1 MNLMVRGN
9 VGWMSVNV
17 LLAAVPFLLALV
29 LFVPRRPRT
38 FAWWIGV
45 GTFVAFL
52 PNAPYVLTD
61 VVHLRSQVQAAQTDL
76 QVAGLFVEYGVLM
89 LTGVVL
95 YGASLAILR
104 RTLAMEGLARWRW
117 PAELALHAVCS
128 IGIFL
133 GRFLRLNSW
142 DILARPGAVLQYVR
156 VPHPSTVVI
165 IGVTFVV
172 LFTAATALRVPLAI
186 HDLRRASR

>member
-1 MNLMVRGN
+1 M
-9 VGWMSVNV
+9 GWMSVNV
-17 LLAAVPFLLALV
+17 LLAAVPLVLALV
-29 LFVPRRPRT
+29 LFVPRQPRT
-38 FAWWIGV
+38 LAWWIGA

-61 VVHLRSQVQAAQTDL
+61 IIHLRSQVHSAHSDL
-76 QVAGLFVEYGVLM
+76 QVLGLLVQYGTLMLAGLAF
-89 LTGVVL
+89 

-104 RTLAMEGLARWRW
+104 RHLAVEGRARWRW
-117 PAELALHAVCS
+117 PAEIGLHAVCS
-128 IGIFL
+128 VGIFL

-142 DILARPGAVLQYVR
+142 DILARPGTVLQYVR

-165 IGVTFVV
+165 IGFTFVV
-172 LFTAATALRVPLAI
+172 LSAATAALRVPLAI